1 MTIPNSSDLFSPSEF
16 LPEMKRMKKGH
27 VVNITSVM
35 ERDPVK
41 GFAVYAGTKHFW
53 TGKEADDNSKCNGDI

>member
-1 MTIPNSSDLFSPSEF
+1 
-16 LPEMKRMKKGH
+16 MKKGH